1 MNEGEIELAQRTT
14 TKRVEKGGGDEE
26 GELPGLKIAV
36 GSGARFYT
44 SYRETID
51 CDSSRS
57 PGVTLTLAYL

>member
-1 MNEGEIELAQRTT
+1 MKEGEIELAQRTT
-14 TKRVEKGGGDEE
+14 TKRKGVGDEE

-57 PGVTLTLAYL
+57 PGGTLTLACL